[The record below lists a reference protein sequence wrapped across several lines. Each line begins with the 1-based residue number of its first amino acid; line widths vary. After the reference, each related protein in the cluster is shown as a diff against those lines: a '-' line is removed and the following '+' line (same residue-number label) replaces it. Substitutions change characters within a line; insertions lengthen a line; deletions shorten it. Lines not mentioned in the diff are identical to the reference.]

1 MTTDI
6 KQSTYTLEDKE
17 IKRVNLD
24 GDIVVRLLTNNLGAF
39 VDVRKYY
46 KGYPTKK
53 GIRIYVNN
61 YIKINDL
68 LMDDIK
74 KLSYSK

>member
-1 MTTDI
+1 MTDN

-17 IKRVNLD
+17 IKRINLD

-39 VDVRKYY
+39 VDIRKYY

-61 YIKINDL
+61 YTKINDL

-74 KLSYSK
+74 KLTFFK